1 MTILELLVRSD
12 SAKALGWTL
21 VHSLWEGAGVAL
33 ALAIVLTI
41 ARSSRVR
48 YAASCLAMFALLAGF
63 AVTLYRLMPKE
74 IRHVAAVRTFPLPI
88 GNAVGD
94 RDVANHR

>member
-12 SAKALGWTL
+12 AAKALGWTL

-41 ARSSRVR
+41 ARS
-48 YAASCLAMFALLAGF
+48 
-63 AVTLYRLMPKE
+63 
-74 IRHVAAVRTFPLPI
+74 
-88 GNAVGD
+88 
-94 RDVANHR
+94 